1 MARRL
6 LRLPPRTAG
15 SLSLRSRRMHLF
27 VGLGNPG
34 RSYRD
39 TLHNAGALVCE
50 RFATRNRLGD
60 EVRKFQSR
68 FRRGGVG
75 DADVAVLEPQTYM
88 NLSGDAVAEAVRYLP
103 VEAEEIVLVWDDMDL
118 PLGKLRLRKTGG
130 HGGHNGVRS
139 VIERLGTQDFARLRV
154 GVGRPARG
162 RGGHLLS
169 KARRVERKRFSETV
183 ELAAEALEMILQEG
197 FEAAMN
203 RYNALPAPGEEGEGI
218 RD

>member
-1 MARRL
+1 
-6 LRLPPRTAG
+6 
-15 SLSLRSRRMHLF
+15 MHLF

-34 RSYRD
+34 RRYRD

-50 RFATRNRLGD
+50 RFAARNRLGD
-60 EVRKFQSR
+60 ELRKFQSR
-68 FRRGGVG
+68 FRRGSVG

-103 VEAEEIVLVWDDMDL
+103 VEPEEIVLVWDDMDL
-118 PLGKLRLRKTGG
+118 PLGKLRLRKAGG

-139 VIERLGTQDFARLRV
+139 VIERLGTRDFARLRV
-154 GVGRPARG
+154 GVGRPPHG

-169 KARRVERKRFSETV
+169 KARRVERKRLSETV
-183 ELAAEALEMILQEG
+183 ELAAEALEMIVQEG

-203 RYNALPAPGEEGEGI
+203 RYNVLPAPGEEGEAS
-218 RD
+218 RE

>member
-1 MARRL
+1 M
-6 LRLPPRTAG
+6 
-15 SLSLRSRRMHLF
+15 
-27 VGLGNPG
+27 
-34 RSYRD
+34 
-39 TLHNAGALVCE
+39 
-50 RFATRNRLGD
+50 
-60 EVRKFQSR
+60 
-68 FRRGGVG
+68 
-75 DADVAVLEPQTYM
+75 AVLEPQTYM

-169 KARRVERKRFSETV
+169 KARRLERKRFSETV

-203 RYNALPAPGEEGEGI
+203 RYNALPAPGEEGEGEGI

>member
-1 MARRL
+1 
-6 LRLPPRTAG
+6 
-15 SLSLRSRRMHLF
+15 MHLF

-34 RSYRD
+34 RRYRD

-183 ELAAEALEMILQEG
+183 ELAAEALEVILQEG